1 MAYCI
6 AAVDGQ
12 ITNNE
17 WEAIKEGLSFV
28 NLSPDTFNDA
38 VENLDSFDIDQIN
51 SELHS
56 LSTFLHDNA
65 DDETKDRV
73 HEFLMDI
80 ASSDHYFEGAKQ
92 NWITIIWDEYWFPE
106 E

>member
-38 VENLDSFDIDQIN
+38 IEDLDSFDIDQLN

-56 LSTFLHDNA
+56 LSAFLHDNA

-92 NWITIIWDEYWFPE
+92 DWITIIWYEYWFPE